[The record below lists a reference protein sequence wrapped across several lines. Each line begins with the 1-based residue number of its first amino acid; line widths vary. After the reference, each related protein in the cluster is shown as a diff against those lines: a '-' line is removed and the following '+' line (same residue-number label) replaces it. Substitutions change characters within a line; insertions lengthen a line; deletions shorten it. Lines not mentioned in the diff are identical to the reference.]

1 VPFVLKDLVVITTR
15 STLTIYNDSV
25 APSFLDKI
33 FKRGGSAGAAGVS
46 SAKDRVQR
54 RSTAF
59 QQFMKTIG
67 REENIWVLDLGP
79 TSPDNIKHITERG
92 HRIYNEDILSEATRG
107 ELKVPSTEPGKEKEL
122 VVDVDRFIAENLR
135 HERELF
141 DAVMAWDVPD
151 YLPEEVV
158 KPTIERIHTI
168 MKPGGILLAFF
179 HTRDAGPDAPYYR
192 YHIGDHETLE
202 LQRGPQFPLR
212 RVFNNRNIE
221 NLFRDYASIKFFLGR
236 DNVREVIVI
245 R

>member
-1 VPFVLKDLVVITTR
+1 
-15 STLTIYNDSV
+15 
-25 APSFLDKI
+25 
-33 FKRGGSAGAAGVS
+33 
-46 SAKDRVQR
+46 
-54 RSTAF
+54 
-59 QQFMKTIG
+59 M
-67 REENIWVLDLGP
+67 
-79 TSPDNIKHITERG
+79 
-92 HRIYNEDILSEATRG
+92 
-107 ELKVPSTEPGKEKEL
+107 
-122 VVDVDRFIAENLR
+122 
-135 HERELF
+135 F

-158 KPTIERIHTI
+158 KPAIERIHTI

-179 HTRDAGPDAPYYR
+179 HTRDAGSDAPYYR
-192 YHIGDHETLE
+192 YHIGDQETLE